1 MSDGV
6 GSYAMK
12 VKSAAGCA
20 TDGARPAARRSAIRI
35 RAFSQSA
42 ALLSSTVAYFRGRG
56 MLNTGNN
63 CNDVCRSNNCDDDS
77 NKDDSSNDCH
87 DDGGGNR
94 GHVRYWAKRG
104 VG

>member
-6 GSYAMK
+6 GSYAMI

-35 RAFSQSA
+35 RAFSRSA

-56 MLNTGNN
+56 ILKTG
-63 CNDVCRSNNCDDDS
+63 NNCDDDS
-77 NKDDSSNDCH
+77 NNDGHDDRSNDCD